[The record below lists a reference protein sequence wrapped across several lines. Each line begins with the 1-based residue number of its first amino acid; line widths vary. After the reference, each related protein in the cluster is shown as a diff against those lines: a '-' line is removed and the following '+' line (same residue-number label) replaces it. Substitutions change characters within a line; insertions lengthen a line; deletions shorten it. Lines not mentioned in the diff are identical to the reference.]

1 MRIPLKFFEIPL
13 NLPWDPHQAPLNP
26 SSILKLPWKKT
37 FKHLQITCMTRLQ
50 FHWNLL
56 ENSCWGLGHLT
67 KQVCSISQDTRKGF
81 PSLFLS
87 LKLIS
92 ICKSYRQN
100 RRVTEC
106 VSGKDHLG
114 GQLKATQGMCLQLQI
129 SMNRNSSI
137 SETDFVLQISQPSKI
152 TQKEGSAL
160 KFHFCQ
166 NPNSTTPQLNLT

>member
-81 PSLFLS
+81 WSLFYLRNWNLYVNLIDKIAGPLNVFLGRTIWEDS
-87 LKLIS
+87 SRPLKGCACSCRSVWIGTPPFQKLIS
-92 ICKSYRQN
+92 FCKYLSPLKSHKKKVLHWSFIFVKTPTQP
-100 RRVTEC
+100 
-106 VSGKDHLG
+106 HL
-114 GQLKATQGMCLQLQI
+114 
-129 SMNRNSSI
+129 
-137 SETDFVLQISQPSKI
+137 
-152 TQKEGSAL
+152 
-160 KFHFCQ
+160 
-166 NPNSTTPQLNLT
+166 NST